1 MKQLSEQQIQ
11 DNWNRLRDIIGKTF
25 SGERLDKLNT
35 MYDYFEDRMVVAPAS
50 GREHYHNA
58 MVGGYVEH
66 VLHIVDFS
74 EQIKN
79 LWEQNGA
86 DINFT
91 DEELIF
97 AALHHD
103 LGKVGDLEDDY
114 YVINESDWHRKNQG
128 KIYNHNPIPTFMTV
142 TDRACWLLQH
152 FGIKMTENEYIGLRL
167 TDGLYE
173 QANEKY
179 LKTYSKEVSL
189 RSNIARILH
198 QADVMA
204 TFIEADEWTRGDK
217 KETKRVAK
225 SVSNIKKVVE
235 TEVDA
240 KLKGE
245 NAKDLFDELFGDK
258 K

>member
-1 MKQLSEQQIQ
+1 M
-11 DNWNRLRDIIGKTF
+11 
-25 SGERLDKLNT
+25 
-35 MYDYFEDRMVVAPAS
+35 
-50 GREHYHNA
+50 
-58 MVGGYVEH
+58 
-66 VLHIVDFS
+66 
-74 EQIKN
+74 
-79 LWEQNGA
+79 
-86 DINFT
+86 
-91 DEELIF
+91 
-97 AALHHD
+97 
-103 LGKVGDLEDDY
+103 
-114 YVINESDWHRKNQG
+114 
-128 KIYNHNPIPTFMTV
+128 
-142 TDRACWLLQH
+142 
-152 FGIKMTENEYIGLRL
+152 
-167 TDGLYE
+167 YE